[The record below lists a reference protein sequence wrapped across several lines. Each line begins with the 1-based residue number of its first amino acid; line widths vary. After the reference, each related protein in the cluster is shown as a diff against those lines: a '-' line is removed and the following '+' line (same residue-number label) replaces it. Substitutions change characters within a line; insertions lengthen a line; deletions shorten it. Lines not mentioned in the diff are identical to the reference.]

1 MHIFNDARKESLF
14 WLAPRN
20 SEFQKQYYHFT
31 YFREM
36 SEITK
41 KEIDCIKGNILAED
55 RFTFCFSFSVIYC
68 IYQRK
73 YFVYQNK
80 YFIYQRANFI
90 YRRQYFIY
98 QRKYFGKRHFVSLFL
113 SAPAMIINSMKFKV
127 NSYLT
132 QDCSVN
138 SGWLK
143 STLY

>member
-1 MHIFNDARKESLF
+1 
-14 WLAPRN
+14 
-20 SEFQKQYYHFT
+20 
-31 YFREM
+31 M

-55 RFTFCFSFSVIYC
+55 RFTFCFSFSVIHFVYQRKYC
-68 IYQRK
+68 IYQKK
-73 YFVYQNK
+73 YFVSQTK
-80 YFIYQRANFI
+80 YFIYQKTNFI
-90 YRRQYFIY
+90 YKRQYFIY